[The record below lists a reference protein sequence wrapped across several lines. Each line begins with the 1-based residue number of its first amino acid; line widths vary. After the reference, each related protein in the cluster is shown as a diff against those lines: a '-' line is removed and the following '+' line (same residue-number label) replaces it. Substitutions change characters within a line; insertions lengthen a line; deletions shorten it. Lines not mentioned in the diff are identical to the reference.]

1 MSKKKSGMQIYT
13 KQDKAILYC
22 GYALLALFL
31 IAIIVPMVYIV
42 IASFMDPVTL
52 QNKGISF
59 DFSKWSLDAYERVI
73 SDKQIWVGFKNA
85 VLYSV
90 IFTVISVAVTML
102 AAYPMSLP
110 DFKGKKFFNTL
121 FVITMFFNGGLI
133 PTYLLINNIGLLD
146 SMWAVILP
154 GAFSVWNMIIAR
166 TYYQGIPRE
175 LREAADVDGASEMRY
190 FFNIL
195 LPVCMPV
202 VAVLALW
209 QFVAMWNSYFDAM
222 IYLNSSSKQPLQF
235 VLRSILIQSQPE
247 SGMIADIQ
255 STAERAKMA
264 ELLFTADFS
273 DSDLLRYADQGVI
286 VNLEDYIDNNMPNL
300 KKVFEMY
307 PEYRT
312 MCTDSEGHI
321 WALPWIEQLGAEKTA
336 IQTVGNMSFINKKWL
351 DFLGLEMPTTVD
363 EFEQV
368 LIAFRDNA
376 DAIKSEFGIEGDIIP
391 MSCIVN
397 NGDQDPSILING
409 FGEGY
414 GDADKDRHIA
424 VTDDLKV
431 ICAATQQGY
440 REGLD
445 WLHKLYSENLIDP
458 ECFTQEWSTYV
469 SKGKAG
475 RYGVCFSWDVA
486 NIDNLTDWEPL
497 PALTADTRNITPQN
511 GSFTSGFGRGKC
523 VVTSKASNPA
533 LVCAWLDQMDAAL
546 QSHQNNWGTYGDETG
561 FNIFEMSTNDKGE
574 PMLKHA
580 PLGDASPVEVREAQ
594 CVGGPLAVLDD
605 YYGVYVTCP
614 DDAQYRLDWI
624 KDIYTPDMNKKYV
637 YPNVFMSTEDTEQ
650 VSNLQ
655 ADLQTYMNT
664 QKANWIMNGTT
675 DAEWNEYLDKLE
687 AYGLSDYLAIM
698 QKYLDAYYAKQ

>member
-1 MSKKKSGMQIYT
+1 MLETVFFVYGFQEEWLQCHRIDQERSIRDNKKKLEQAKKRLSDLDVIISRLYEDYVLGNLS
-13 KQDKAILYC
+13 QDRYKKMAADYEAEQERLKLEIE
-22 GYALLALFL
+22 
-31 IAIIVPMVYIV
+31 V
-42 IASFMDPVTL
+42 IEEWVEQREEMND
-52 QNKGISF
+52 G
-59 DFSKWSLDAYERVI
+59 LDAFIALTQKYVDVEELTQTI
-73 SDKQIWVGFKNA
+73 
-85 VLYSV
+85 
-90 IFTVISVAVTML
+90 M
-102 AAYPMSLP
+102 
-110 DFKGKKFFNTL
+110 
-121 FVITMFFNGGLI
+121 NG
-133 PTYLLINNIGLLD
+133 Y
-146 SMWAVILP
+146 
-154 GAFSVWNMIIAR
+154 
-166 TYYQGIPRE
+166 
-175 LREAADVDGASEMRY
+175 
-190 FFNIL
+190 
-195 LPVCMPV
+195 
-202 VAVLALW
+202 
-209 QFVAMWNSYFDAM
+209 
-222 IYLNSSSKQPLQF
+222 
-235 VLRSILIQSQPE
+235 
-247 SGMIADIQ
+247 
-255 STAERAKMA
+255 
-264 ELLFTADFS
+264 
-273 DSDLLRYADQGVI
+273 
-286 VNLEDYIDNNMPNL
+286 
-300 KKVFEMY
+300 
-307 PEYRT
+307 
-312 MCTDSEGHI
+312 
-321 WALPWIEQLGAEKTA
+321 
-336 IQTVGNMSFINKKWL
+336 
-351 DFLGLEMPTTVD
+351 
-363 EFEQV
+363 
-368 LIAFRDNA
+368 
-376 DAIKSEFGIEGDIIP
+376 AIKSEFGIEGDIIP

-523 VVTSKASNPA
+523 VVTAKASTPA
-533 LVCAWLDQMDAAL
+533 LVCAWLDQMYAPL
-546 QSHQNNWGTYGDETG
+546 QSPQNNWGTYGDETG

-637 YPNVFMSTEDTEQ
+637 YPNVFMSNEDTEQ

>member
-1 MSKKKSGMQIYT
+1 MKKLISRRNFLKMG
-13 KQDKAILYC
+13 
-22 GYALLALFL
+22 AL
-31 IAIIVPMVYIV
+31 
-42 IASFMDPVTL
+42 AS
-52 QNKGISF
+52 
-59 DFSKWSLDAYERVI
+59 
-73 SDKQIWVGFKNA
+73 A
-85 VLYSV
+85 VM
-90 IFTVISVAVTML
+90 ML
-102 AAYPMSLP
+102 AACGGGAGGGKDSGANVDVTGAVSFPLAEQVTFTGMTSYPVGSESDPNNRTIFKRLEEATNVHIDWTAIQADQWSDKITLNMSNPSTLT
-110 DFKGKKFFNTL
+110 DF
-121 FVITMFFNGGLI
+121 V
-133 PTYLLINNIGLLD
+133 
-146 SMWAVILP
+146 
-154 GAFSVWNMIIAR
+154 
-166 TYYQGIPRE
+166 
-175 LREAADVDGASEMRY
+175 
-190 FFNIL
+190 
-195 LPVCMPV
+195 
-202 VAVLALW
+202 
-209 QFVAMWNSYFDAM
+209 
-222 IYLNSSSKQPLQF
+222 
-235 VLRSILIQSQPE
+235 
-247 SGMIADIQ
+247 
-255 STAERAKMA
+255 
-264 ELLFTADFS
+264 FTADFS

-312 MCTDSEGHI
+312 MCTDSDGHI

-523 VVTSKASNPA
+523 VVTAKASNPA
-533 LVCAWLDQMDAAL
+533 LVCAWLDQMYAPL
-546 QSHQNNWGTYGDETG
+546 QSPQNNWGTYGDETG

-637 YPNVFMSTEDTEQ
+637 YPNVFMSNEDTEQ

-664 QKANWIMNGTT
+664 QKANWIMSGTT